1 MGPGPSQVHKPRLAL
16 STHPFL
22 YPGPQSCQVQY
33 RNATPCLRAP
43 PPPQETLL
51 VLNEDHPEGLFLPRA
66 RFRRG
71 RVCSFPLL
79 PPLLHWFQG
88 LQAPVAQARPHIL
101 VLRSLCFSGSFFLSF
116 PGSRSACIFWGH
128 LALWCSLHPAL
139 FPSLPLSPSFSPPSP
154 SLFPFNTSV
163 SNLSAQRRLYETKS
177 SPHPQNLA
185 QKTLDEP
192 FLPSSPLS
200 PDTPETKAR
209 AEKYPLHQ
217 TVLRQTPPGN
227 APTP

>member
-1 MGPGPSQVHKPRLAL
+1 M
-16 STHPFL
+16 
-22 YPGPQSCQVQY
+22 Y
-33 RNATPCLRAP
+33 
-43 PPPQETLL
+43 
-51 VLNEDHPEGLFLPRA
+51 
-66 RFRRG
+66 
-71 RVCSFPLL
+71 VCSFPLSPL
-79 PPLLHWFQG
+79 LLHWFQG
-88 LQAPVAQARPHIL
+88 LQASFAQARPYIP

-116 PGSRSACIFWGH
+116 PVSRSVCIFWGH
-128 LALWCSLHPAL
+128 LARWCSLHPAL
-139 FPSLPLSPSFSPPSP
+139 FPSLPFSPSFSPPSP

-163 SNLSAQRRLYETKS
+163 SNLSAQRRLFETKS

-200 PDTPETKAR
+200 PGTPETKPR
-209 AEKYPLHQ
+209 AEKYPPHQ

>member
-33 RNATPCLRAP
+33 RNASPCLRAP

-51 VLNEDHPEGLFLPRA
+51 VLNEDHPERLFLPEPGSGGA
-66 RFRRG
+66 EYALSLG
-71 RVCSFPLL
+71 CLL
-79 PPLLHWFQG
+79 CCIGFKDSRLPSP
-88 LQAPVAQARPHIL
+88 RL
-101 VLRSLCFSGSFFLSF
+101 VLTFLSSVPSASLAFSLSF

-163 SNLSAQRRLYETKS
+163 SNLSAQRRLFETKS

-192 FLPSSPLS
+192 FPPSSPLS
-200 PDTPETKAR
+200 PDTPETKAC
-209 AEKYPLHQ
+209 AEKYPPHQ